1 MALLL
6 KLKSYA
12 WAIGAA
18 ILSILAVFGRMKML
32 ENQRDKARVE
42 RDVAKAKVHV
52 YNVEKKIKKKNKEEL
67 SSSLKEVERKIK
79 EGKVEDLDNLIN
91 PNDNW

>member
-1 MALLL
+1 MGLLL
-6 KLKSYA
+6 KLKGYA

-18 ILSILAVFGRMKML
+18 ILSILAIFGRMKML

-52 YNVEKKIKKKNKEEL
+52 YRVEKKIKKKNKEEL

-79 EGKVEDLDNLIN
+79 EGKIEELDNLIN
-91 PNDNW
+91 PNDW

>member
-52 YNVEKKIKKKNKEEL
+52 YHVEKKIKKKNKEEL

-91 PNDNW
+91 PNDW

>member
-1 MALLL
+1 MGLLL
-6 KLKSYA
+6 KLKGYA

-18 ILSILAVFGRMKML
+18 ILSILAIFGRMKML

-52 YNVEKKIKKKNKEEL
+52 YRVEKKIKKKNKEEL

-79 EGKVEDLDNLIN
+79 EGKVEELDNLIN
-91 PNDNW
+91 PNDW

>member
-1 MALLL
+1 
-6 KLKSYA
+6 
-12 WAIGAA
+12 
-18 ILSILAVFGRMKML
+18 ML

-52 YNVEKKIKKKNKEEL
+52 YRVEKKIKKKNKEEL

-79 EGKVEDLDNLIN
+79 EGKVEELDNLIN
-91 PNDNW
+91 PNDW

>member
-1 MALLL
+1 MGLLL
-6 KLKSYA
+6 KLKGYA

-18 ILSILAVFGRMKML
+18 ILSILAIFGRMKML

-52 YNVEKKIKKKNKEEL
+52 YRVEKKIKKKNKEEL
-67 SSSLKEVERKIK
+67 SSSLKEVERKIN
-79 EGKVEDLDNLIN
+79 EGKIEELDNLIN
-91 PNDNW
+91 PNDW

>member
-1 MALLL
+1 MGLLL
-6 KLKSYA
+6 KLKGYA
-12 WAIGAA
+12 WAIGAF
-18 ILSILAVFGRMKML
+18 ILSILAIFGRMKML

-52 YNVEKKIKKKNKEEL
+52 YRVEKKIKKKNKEEL

-79 EGKVEDLDNLIN
+79 EGKIEELDNLIN
-91 PNDNW
+91 PNDW